1 MAPDMT
7 RSISILA
14 QLYCAPCGFLI
25 RKKLFNSKMN
35 CTFDAG
41 SVENF
46 GMADK
51 VEKGDFFF
59 VDVVIFIRHFLRINF
74 LFVFLRPPI
83 SCKMPM

>member
-1 MAPDMT
+1 MDSQDSIKMLAIILPSMAPDMT
-7 RSISILA
+7 RLISILA

-51 VEKGDFFF
+51 VEKGDFFCGCSDF
-59 VDVVIFIRHFLRINF
+59 YPTFFAY
-74 LFVFLRPPI
+74 
-83 SCKMPM
+83 